1 MIEMR
6 RGTRHDVTFAVTA
19 EHRRLGEV
27 PLNIANISDQG
38 FMCLGEV
45 ALERGE
51 RIELRLPVIGRIEAH
66 LVWKHG
72 GRSGFQLERIVRPD
86 DFQNLL
92 AGLNGKQAK
101 RRS

>member
-6 RGTRHDVTFAVTA
+6 RGMRHDVAFSVTA
-19 EHRRLGEV
+19 EHRRVGEV
-27 PLNIANISDQG
+27 PLNIVNISDQG
-38 FMCLGEV
+38 FMSLGEV
-45 ALERGE
+45 EIDRGE
-51 RIELRLPVIGRIEAH
+51 RIEVRLPVIGRIEAH

-86 DFQNLL
+86 DFQALL
-92 AGLNGKQAK
+92 AILKGKEAR